1 MIVAMRYQGA
11 SGVVQRLRAAQVSLA
26 ANTLREV
33 VYFRGE
39 LGRPVVLREALAALH
54 RVVRSDLK
62 YRPRPRHEYRAW
74 LQEQDRKFL
83 AGLTARG
90 EAARK
95 ELETL
100 EARRAELDRRR
111 DRRLAPFYK
120 ARLQYFQAICENEYE
135 LYYLLDP
142 VITVHP
148 DEIFFE
154 AFSRDES
161 SYARLGVD
169 HEAFASVAEFECGT
183 TNIDFSQR
191 FATELSRIRRY
202 RSTTFAIDPGGVAV
216 TTGQVTHKEKKIDLP
231 ESWVQG
237 FLQVQST
244 MAMGLTRFRI
254 APVDL
259 YNICRFL
266 ARQKAKTSPRALRYE
281 LVPGQ
286 RIRAVLEPWEHAIE
300 MSHVFEGRKP
310 VTIRTWGRERLL
322 AIEPLLPI
330 THSIDI
336 FLAGFGLPSIYLLD
350 MGGLTFTLALSGWTD
365 NDWTGGAR
373 FDLLTRRLEA
383 ASGSELLSVYEALRA
398 ARAADEASIARQ
410 LNLGIEKT
418 RTLLSHLCQIGRS
431 MFDLS
436 KGVYRHRDLFLE
448 PFTEKEAQAALAP
461 AVSEKAPAAAEGRAI
476 YSTDNVRVIARR
488 PVSSGWKISG
498 SARGEDGK
506 RVRPLISVDHQ
517 GQIIEA
523 ECTCSFFKK
532 HQLTKGP
539 CEHVLALRLAHVE
552 RLAAEEAKG
561 GGAIQ

>member
-1 MIVAMRYQGA
+1 VIVAMRYQGA
-11 SGVVQRLRAAQVSLA
+11 SAVVQRLRAAEVSLA
-26 ANTLREV
+26 TNTLREV
-33 VYFRGE
+33 VFFRGE
-39 LGRPVVLREALAALH
+39 VGQPVVLREALSALH

-62 YRPRPRHEYRAW
+62 YRPRARHEYRAW

-83 AGLTARG
+83 EALTVRG
-90 EAARK
+90 ESARK

-111 DRRLAPFYK
+111 DRRLAPFHK
-120 ARLQYFQAICENEYE
+120 ARLEYFRAVCENEYE
-135 LYYLLDP
+135 LQFLLDP

-169 HEAFASVAEFECGT
+169 HEAFASIDAFECGT
-183 TNIDFSQR
+183 TNIDFSR
-191 FATELSRIRRY
+191 RLATELSRIRRY
-202 RSTTFAIDPGGVAV
+202 RRTTFDINPGGLAV
-216 TTGQVTHKEKKIDLP
+216 STEEGTYKEKKIDLP

-254 APVDL
+254 TPTDL

-266 ARQKAKTSPRALRYE
+266 TRRKAKTSPRALRYE

-286 RIRAVLEPWEHAIE
+286 RIRAVLEPWEHVIE
-300 MSHVFEGRKP
+300 LSNVFEGEKAA
-310 VTIRTWGRERLL
+310 TIRTWGRERLL
-322 AIEPLLPI
+322 AVEPLLPM
-330 THSIDI
+330 TRSIDV

-350 MGGLTFTLALSGWTD
+350 MRGLTFTLALSGWTD

-383 ASGSELLSVYEALRA
+383 TSAAELLAMYEALRNV
-398 ARAADEASIARQ
+398 RAAGETTIAQQ
-410 LNLGIEKT
+410 LNLSVEKT
-418 RTLLSHLCQIGRS
+418 RTLLSHLCQVGRA
-431 MFDLS
+431 MFDLG

-448 PFTEKEAQAALAP
+448 PFTAKEAQAALAP
-461 AVSEKAPAAAEGRAI
+461 AISEKAPAAADAREI
-476 YSTDNVRVIARR
+476 YSSDNVRVIARR
-488 PVSSGWKISG
+488 PVASGYKISG
-498 SARGEDGK
+498 SARGRDGA
-506 RVRPLISVDHQ
+506 RVRPLISVDHH

-523 ECTCSFFKK
+523 ECTCSFFRK
-532 HQLTKGP
+532 HRLTQGP
-539 CEHVLALRLAHVE
+539 CDHMLALRLAHMQ
-552 RLAAEEAKG
+552 RLAAEESKG
-561 GGAIQ
+561 GDAIQ

>member
-1 MIVAMRYQGA
+1 MIVEMRYRGA
-11 SGVVQRLRAAQVSLA
+11 SAVVQRLRAAQVSLA

-33 VYFRGE
+33 VFFRGE
-39 LGRPVVLREALAALH
+39 VGQPAVLREGLAALH
-54 RVVRSDLK
+54 HVVRSDLK

-83 AGLTARG
+83 AGLAARG
-90 EAARK
+90 EDARK
-95 ELETL
+95 ELERL

-120 ARLQYFQAICENEYE
+120 ARLQYFQAVCENEYE

-169 HEAFASVAEFECGT
+169 HAAFASIAEFECGT

-191 FATELSRIRRY
+191 LAAELSRIRRY
-202 RSTTFAIDPGGVAV
+202 RRTTFAIDPGGLAV
-216 TTGQVTHKEKKIDLP
+216 STGEEAYREKKIDLP

-244 MAMGLTRFRI
+244 MAMGLTRFRL
-254 APVDL
+254 APMDL

-266 ARQKAKTSPRALRYE
+266 SRRTAKASPRALRYE
-281 LVPGQ
+281 LVPGE
-286 RIRAVLEPWEHAIE
+286 RIRAVLEPWEHVIE
-300 MSHVFEGRKP
+300 TTSIFEGAKP
-310 VTIRTWGRERLL
+310 ATIRTWGRERLL
-322 AIEPLLPI
+322 TIEPLLPI
-330 THSIDI
+330 AQSIDV

-350 MGGLTFTLALSGWTD
+350 LGGLTFTLALSGWTD

-383 ASGSELLSVYEALRA
+383 ASGSELLAVYEALRSV
-398 ARAADEASIARQ
+398 RAASEATIARRVG
-410 LNLGIEKT
+410 LSVEKT
-418 RTLLSHLCQIGRS
+418 RTLLSHLCQVGRS
-431 MFDLS
+431 MFDLA
-436 KGVYRHRDLFLE
+436 KGVYRHRDLFLD
-448 PFTEKEAQAALAP
+448 PFTAKEAQAALSP
-461 AVSEKAPAAAEGRAI
+461 AASEKAPAAAAGREI
-476 YSTDNVRVIARR
+476 YSSDNVRVIARR
-488 PVSSGWKISG
+488 PVSSGYKISG
-498 SARGEDGK
+498 SARGRDGA

-539 CEHVLALRLAHVE
+539 CDHMLALRLAHMQ
-552 RLAAEEAKG
+552 RLAAEQAEG
-561 GGAIQ
+561 GEAIQ